1 VHDNLWGQKRSD
13 FLLDKGGFGMT
24 TMTTFA
30 LYSLALTALLL
41 SVALPDTML
50 SVVWLASALATTF
63 AVVHR

>member
-1 VHDNLWGQKRSD
+1 
-13 FLLDKGGFGMT
+13 MT